1 MQAFK
6 KGPDYIDPSWLS
18 AASQS
23 ACRSL
28 DPYFIPDPDDLR
40 QAFLKGVRAA
50 DLSLIEGNHGL
61 YDSLESDGR
70 GSTAAVARSLKAPVI
85 LVVNSARTSR
95 SIAAIVMGC
104 QVFEPETP
112 IAAVILNNVAQGR
125 HEAKLRQAIETHCRI
140 PVVGALPRLE
150 HITIPERHLGLVP
163 RGENGSA
170 APAIEACRDAVEK
183 YVDLE
188 ALLQIAAQAPD
199 LGARLP
205 NNGQIPAINADPK
218 VSIGVLRDRA
228 FNFYYPENL
237 EALEEAGA
245 RLVTIDSLQE
255 AHLPEVQGLYIG
267 GGFPEFFLQEL
278 NGNTW
283 LRLEIREAALDGM
296 PVYAECGGLMYL
308 ARAIHWGNRQADMV
322 GVLPVEIEM
331 TSQPQGHG
339 YVQAEC
345 VRENPFFAL
354 GTVVRGH
361 EFHNSRLIECG
372 EIPGPV
378 FKLQR
383 GGGYGGSLD
392 GLSLKNVLACYT
404 HLHASGA
411 PGWAASLVARAA
423 SWSQAGSREMV
434 S

>member
-1 MQAFK
+1 VQAFK

-23 ACRSL
+23 DCRSL
-28 DPYFIPDPDDLR
+28 DPFFIPDPDNLK
-40 QAFLKGVRAA
+40 QAFLKGVRSA
-50 DLSLIEGNHGL
+50 DISLIEGNHGL
-61 YDSLESDGR
+61 YDSLEADGS
-70 GSTAAVARSLKAPVI
+70 GSTAAVARTLEAPVI
-85 LVVNSARTSR
+85 LVVNSSRTSR

-112 IAAVILNNVAQGR
+112 IAGVILNNVAQGR
-125 HEAKLRQAIETHCRI
+125 HEAKLRQAIEIHCRI

-150 HITIPERHLGLVP
+150 QVTIPERHLGLVP
-163 RGENGSA
+163 EGENGST

-188 ALLQIAAQAPD
+188 ALLKIAAQAPD
-199 LGARLP
+199 LGASLP
-205 NNGQIPAINADPK
+205 VVGQIPTNSADPK

-228 FNFYYPENL
+228 FTFYYPENL

-245 RLVTIDSLQE
+245 RLVMIDSLQD

-278 NGNTW
+278 SGNAS
-283 LRLEIREAALDGM
+283 LRHEIREAALDGM
-296 PVYAECGGLMYL
+296 TVYAECGGLMYL
-308 ARAIHWGNRQADMV
+308 ARAIHWGSQRAEMV

-361 EFHNSRLIECG
+361 EFHNSRLIPCG

-378 FKLQR
+378 FRLQR
-383 GGGYGGSLD
+383 GSGYGGSLD
-392 GLSLKNVLACYT
+392 GLLLSNVLACYT

-411 PGWAASLVARAA
+411 PDWAASLVAGAA
-423 SWSQAGSREMV
+423 GWSQARLEGMV